1 MELVR
6 QVGAVGRDTRELQ
19 ETVRCNYHD
28 WGDDDAGDA
37 YGHGETEGL
46 QQISNCLVRVEK
58 AEERELK
65 AQLLVKDLKAIQ
77 AENKSLA
84 KKFAQ
89 SNKT

>member
-1 MELVR
+1 MMMMLV
-6 QVGAVGRDTRELQ
+6 VGVMTMLMMLMA
-19 ETVRCNYHD
+19 
-28 WGDDDAGDA
+28 
-37 YGHGETEGL
+37 HGEIEGL
-46 QQISNCLVRVEK
+46 QLMPNCLFFRLEK